1 MRPLALG
8 LLAAL
13 ALVPQAEALQ
23 MTKKAIR
30 NPGIFGIKI
39 ARTDMAFYGR
49 ADAILSISFQEYTT
63 GSFIVAEVVI
73 DMKDSNQQLRLYAAR
88 PPGTADVANRAN
100 RASEANSQNRGL
112 DPSQASKLPIPS
124 QLAAVE
130 SKVNNMISGTTGDIV
145 VKTYPTTMAA
155 RERDVQPRPVPPQSP
170 RRTQCCAQRMS
181 GTHCLLASLACASD
195 RGDMPRIQINGAHAV
210 IACIRHHQASSNQSH
225 AARVVPACLFGFAV
239 HQPALTRTKD
249 AAHACFGGV
258 LWIEFQF
265 QHTVVPAVRH
275 IQEGLRHEQQLGRI
289 AQHMWVFARCF

>member
-130 SKVNNMISGTTGDIV
+130 SKVNNMITGTTGDIV
-145 VKTYPTTMAA
+145 VKTYPTT
-155 RERDVQPRPVPPQSP
+155 
-170 RRTQCCAQRMS
+170 
-181 GTHCLLASLACASD
+181 THAKTVEMVVTSKAELQQLYSKMICLYTGIEVECVDGASVEGS
-195 RGDMPRIQINGAHAV
+195 NGATA
-210 IACIRHHQASSNQSH
+210 ASN
-225 AARVVPACLFGFAV
+225 AAGSTA
-239 HQPALTRTKD
+239 TKIKITQI
-249 AAHACFGGV
+249 GGV
-258 LWIEFQF
+258 LFTLE
-265 QHTVVPAVRH
+265 
-275 IQEGLRHEQQLGRI
+275 
-289 AQHMWVFARCF
+289 